1 MRQARTP
8 TWQAV
13 LLLFVVTSVL
23 AGCADLGH
31 QLRYAAEDFIDMQ
44 AEPSGIYT
52 VRMGRWTTDVSAD
65 TRLEVDARHD
75 YQVQLVT
82 GDTRL
87 DLGKLQQQLPDTPVK
102 TMFLD
107 TGTTRFILGW
117 VDDEV
122 EGTLRY
128 ILITCAISDDELLPI
143 DEGTTIA
150 AAITPVNGSRF
161 FVVPLIDVH
170 DLTRWAD
177 LKVIGIYTSESAE
190 AEKATGH
197 RWAVRKEYLPPLAT
211 KPLYQRIELPAP

>member
-1 MRQARTP
+1 MRQTRRH

-13 LLLFVVTSVL
+13 LLFFAVAALL

-31 QLRYAAEDFIDMQ
+31 QLRYAAEDVIDMQ

-52 VRMGRWTTDVSAD
+52 LRLGRWTTDVPAD
-65 TRLEVDARHD
+65 TKLAVDARHG

-87 DLGKLQQQLPDTPVK
+87 DLGKLQQQLPDTPAK

-107 TGTTRFILGW
+107 TGSRRFILGW

-122 EGTLRY
+122 EGTLRTV
-128 ILITCAISDDELLPI
+128 LVSRAIGENEQRPVNGATLM
-143 DEGTTIA
+143 
-150 AAITPVNGSRF
+150 AAITTLNGSRLF
-161 FVVPLIDVH
+161 FVPILTWE
-170 DLTRWAD
+170 DLPRWETLD
-177 LKVIGIYTSESAE
+177 ELVIYTYESRKTE
-190 AEKATGH
+190 HATGH
-197 RWAVRKEYLPPLAT
+197 RWAAQKEFVPPLDT